1 VVAPELA
8 LKMVQTV
15 AVAVVQTVQEGRLV
29 VLVVKAS
36 RVAMLV
42 TAMLSIEVL
51 AAEETKPQEQT
62 AVAQLQTVALAVRTS
77 TQLTLAAAAV
87 ALVEVLPELA
97 VLAAVVL
104 AAVIQR

>member
-1 VVAPELA
+1 MVAPELA